1 MNFSLNTE
9 KDSKFFLI
17 VWWILS
23 IGLIFA
29 SRFWALNQ
37 IILKIIIPLLF
48 LICIFKSGFSERF
61 KNRGFALYVTFFV
74 WACFSVF
81 YTVNMPSTMN
91 YLQGV
96 LGNVII
102 WFITATVVIHAK
114 DIISYL
120 IPLLLAFLL
129 HAYFGM
135 VIEPETIS
143 DRVIG
148 RASGLTANP
157 NQLGFLMWYGIVVA
171 TFMIMISRRMFFK
184 ILLTLAI
191 VFFIF
196 ILFKSGSR
204 KSLAATVVFLA
215 FSGFL
220 FMKKRH
226 MGLMIL
232 VVLAGFAS
240 FNFIYDYVMEN
251 TTVGARLSGESLEG
265 GTAIRVELIN
275 DGINMFL
282 RSPVVGVALGSFSSY
297 STSGMVAHNDYVEIL
312 ASLGILGFIIY
323 MSIYVDYGR
332 KWYYLYRNEVLPNFL
347 IIALGFIVGMLVLG
361 TGRPSFA
368 DPNAMMLLALF
379 HGFLTR
385 AYDETVELANSDV
398 YPGEEQMTINA

>member
-1 MNFSLNTE
+1 
-9 KDSKFFLI
+9 
-17 VWWILS
+17 
-23 IGLIFA
+23 
-29 SRFWALNQ
+29 
-37 IILKIIIPLLF
+37 
-48 LICIFKSGFSERF
+48 
-61 KNRGFALYVTFFV
+61 
-74 WACFSVF
+74 F

-204 KSLAATVVFLA
+204 KSLAATVVFL
-215 FSGFL
+215 
-220 FMKKRH
+220 
-226 MGLMIL
+226 
-232 VVLAGFAS
+232 
-240 FNFIYDYVMEN
+240 
-251 TTVGARLSGESLEG
+251 
-265 GTAIRVELIN
+265 
-275 DGINMFL
+275 
-282 RSPVVGVALGSFSSY
+282 
-297 STSGMVAHNDYVEIL
+297 
-312 ASLGILGFIIY
+312 
-323 MSIYVDYGR
+323 
-332 KWYYLYRNEVLPNFL
+332 
-347 IIALGFIVGMLVLG
+347 
-361 TGRPSFA
+361 
-368 DPNAMMLLALF
+368 
-379 HGFLTR
+379 
-385 AYDETVELANSDV
+385 
-398 YPGEEQMTINA
+398 